1 MNITDVRKEAPTPDV
16 THDRLELMF
25 ERQMDLEIKY
35 RPMEAEKG
43 HFQRFVI
50 PESQFPVDLSN
61 EHAQLLVKD
70 AMERVIEEMMEA
82 ANTLKNK
89 PWKNTH
95 VETDELHFFEE
106 LADAQHF
113 WLRLWLIVCGS
124 PKQAAAMM
132 YGLYFQKSEVN
143 KFRQDTNY

>member
-1 MNITDVRKEAPTPDV
+1 MNITDVRKEAPVPSV
-16 THDRLELMF
+16 EYDRLELMF
-25 ERQMDLEIKY
+25 ERQWELENKY
-35 RPMEAEKG
+35 RPMEMEKG
-43 HFQRFVI
+43 HFPHFI
-50 PESQFPVDLSN
+50 HPEDDFPVDLSN
-61 EHAQLLVKD
+61 DDAQLFIKD

-113 WLRLWLIVCGS
+113 WLRLWLIVCGG
-124 PKQAAAMM
+124 PKKAAAMM